1 MNRKKFIRNISSS
14 VLATSAIP
22 FLNFGKSA
30 IKTSTLQNKH
40 PNGAS
45 LQSVIKP
52 SRLKK
57 GDTLGLITPGSYIS
71 EKELEDSIKS
81 LEGLGFKVTYS
92 ENILDRNGYFSSLD
106 SQRAFD
112 LNKMFER
119 RDVKGIVC
127 ARGGYGCARIL
138 PLLDYDLIKNNP
150 KILTGYSDVTALL
163 CGIFVKTGLI
173 CFHGPVGISTFNE
186 FSVNYFDDVLI
197 NPKEQLTLNSEVDE
211 KDWEGK
217 NITPIK
223 SGKAKGN
230 LVGGNLS
237 VVVSL
242 IGTEYDID
250 TTDKILFFE
259 DIGEEPYSIDRML
272 TQMIMAGKF
281 EKVKGIAL
289 GVFKDCES
297 KKENP
302 SFDSSFSLIE
312 VFFER
317 LENLNI
323 PVIYGLSFGHIKN
336 KFTLPI
342 GINAELDVNNQTL
355 TLLEPAVI

>member
-1 MNRKKFIRNISSS
+1 
-14 VLATSAIP
+14 V
-22 FLNFGKSA
+22 
-30 IKTSTLQNKH
+30 
-40 PNGAS
+40 
-45 LQSVIKP
+45 
-52 SRLKK
+52 
-57 GDTLGLITPGSYIS
+57 TPGSYIS
-71 EKELEDSIKS
+71 EQELEDSIKS
-81 LEGLGFKVTYS
+81 LESLGFNVTYS

-106 SQRAFD
+106 NVRAAD

-119 RDVKGIVC
+119 KDVKGIVC
-127 ARGGYGCARIL
+127 ARGGYGCSRIL
-138 PLLDYDLIKNNP
+138 PLLDYDLIRNNP
-150 KILTGYSDVTALL
+150 KVLTGYSDVTSLL
-163 CGIFVKTGLI
+163 CGIFVKTGLV

-186 FSVNYFDDVLI
+186 FSVGYFDDVLI
-197 NPKEQLTLNSEVDE
+197 NPKERLTLFSKVDE

-223 SGKAKGN
+223 SGKAEGE
-230 LVGGNLS
+230 LAGGNLS

-250 TTDKILFFE
+250 TTGKILFFE

-272 TQMIMAGKF
+272 TQMLMAGKLD
-281 EKVKGIAL
+281 EARAIAL

-302 SFDSSFSLIE
+302 SFDSSFSLLE

-317 LENLNI
+317 LGKLDI

-336 KFTLPI
+336 KFTIPI
-342 GINAELDVNNQTL
+342 GVNAELDVVNQTI
-355 TLLEPAVI
+355 TLLEPAVV